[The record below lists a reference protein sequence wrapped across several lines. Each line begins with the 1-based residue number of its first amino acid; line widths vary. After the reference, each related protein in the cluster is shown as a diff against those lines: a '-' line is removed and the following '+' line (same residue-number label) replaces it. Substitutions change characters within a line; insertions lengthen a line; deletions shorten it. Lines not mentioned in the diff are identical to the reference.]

1 MRSDDHESFQRRID
15 ETLAGEIAGGEE
27 ESLREHLASCPQCQE
42 YLAAGTRVIA
52 GLGGFSFDVDP
63 ALQEKVCAAI
73 NSRAQQIER
82 GQPFTWRRMAWICIT
97 AVLLSVAGSFID
109 LRFGGLIAAVLD
121 MHQTQ
126 LRHGLLT
133 FWILPSFCFLL
144 LFPILPLLSHRKERV
159 L

>member
-15 ETLAGEIAGGEE
+15 ETLAGEIAVEEE
-27 ESLREHLASCPQCQE
+27 ESLREHLGSCTQCQE

-52 GLGGFSFDVDP
+52 GLSGFSFDVDP
-63 ALQEKVCAAI
+63 ALQEKVYASI
-73 NSRAQQIER
+73 SLRAQRIESR
-82 GQPFTWRRMAWICIT
+82 QPSRSRMAWICIT
-97 AVLLSVAGSFID
+97 ALLLSAAGSFID
-109 LRFGGLIAAVLD
+109 LQFGGLIAPVLD
-121 MHQTQ
+121 MHRTQ
-126 LRHGLLT
+126 MRHGLLT

>member
-15 ETLAGEIAGGEE
+15 ETLAGEIAVGEE
-27 ESLREHLASCPQCQE
+27 ESLRKHLASCPQCQE

-73 NSRAQQIER
+73 SLRTQQIES
-82 GQPFTWRRMAWICIT
+82 GQPSRKRMAWICVT

-109 LRFGGLIAAVLD
+109 LQFGGLIASVVD
-121 MHQTQ
+121 MQRTQ
-126 LRHGLLT
+126 MRHELVT

>member
-1 MRSDDHESFQRRID
+1 MTSDNHESFQRRID
-15 ETLAGEIAGGEE
+15 ETLAGEIAVGEE

-63 ALQEKVCAAI
+63 ALQERVCASI
-73 NSRAQQIER
+73 SLRAQQIEG
-82 GQPFTWRRMAWICIT
+82 GQPSRRRMAWIFIT

-109 LRFGGLIAAVLD
+109 LQFGGLIASVLD
-121 MHQTQ
+121 MHPTQ
-126 LRHGLLT
+126 MSHRLLT

-159 L
+159 S

>member
-1 MRSDDHESFQRRID
+1 MRSDNHESFQRRID
-15 ETLAGEIAGGEE
+15 ETLAGEIAVGEE
-27 ESLREHLASCPQCQE
+27 ASLREHLASCTQCQE

-52 GLGGFSFDVDP
+52 GLGGFSFEVDP
-63 ALQEKVCAAI
+63 ALQDKVCGAI
-73 NSRAQQIER
+73 NLRAHQIQS
-82 GQPFTWRRMAWICIT
+82 GQHSRRMAWICMT

-109 LRFGGLIAAVLD
+109 LQFGGLIASVLD
-121 MHQTQ
+121 MHGTQ
-126 LRHGLLT
+126 MRHGLLT

>member
-15 ETLAGEIAGGEE
+15 ETLAGETAAGEE
-27 ESLREHLASCPQCQE
+27 ESLREHLGSCTQCQG
-42 YLAAGTRVIA
+42 YLAASTRVIA

-63 ALQEKVCAAI
+63 ALQEKVYASI
-73 NSRAQQIER
+73 SLRAQRIESR
-82 GQPFTWRRMAWICIT
+82 QPSRRRMAWICIT
-97 AVLLSVAGSFID
+97 AVLLCAAGSFVD
-109 LRFGGLIAAVLD
+109 LQFGGLIASVLD
-121 MHQTQ
+121 MHRTQ
-126 LRHGLLT
+126 LRHELLT

>member
-15 ETLAGEIAGGEE
+15 ETLAGELAVGEE

-63 ALQEKVCAAI
+63 TLQEKVCAAI
-73 NSRAQQIER
+73 SLRAQQIES
-82 GQPFTWRRMAWICIT
+82 GQPSLRRMVWICIT

-109 LRFGGLIAAVLD
+109 LQFGGLMASVFD
-121 MHQTQ
+121 KHPTQ
-126 LRHGLLT
+126 MSHGLLT

-159 L
+159 S

>member
-63 ALQEKVCAAI
+63 ALQEKVRAAI
-73 NSRAQQIER
+73 SLRAQQIES
-82 GQPFTWRRMAWICIT
+82 GQPSRRRMAWICIT
-97 AVLLSVAGSFID
+97 AVLLSAAGSFID
-109 LRFGGLIAAVLD
+109 LQFGGLIASVLE
-121 MHQTQ
+121 MHGTQ
-126 LRHGLLT
+126 IRHGLLT
-133 FWILPSFCFLL
+133 YWILPSFCFLL

>member
-15 ETLAGEIAGGEE
+15 ETLAHDVTVGEE
-27 ESLREHLASCPQCQE
+27 ESLREHLQSCTQCQE

-63 ALQEKVCAAI
+63 ALQEQVCAAI
-73 NSRAQQIER
+73 SLRAQQIES
-82 GQPFTWRRMAWICIT
+82 GQPNRRRIAWICMI
-97 AVLLSVAGSFID
+97 ALVLSAAGSFID
-109 LRFGGLIAAVLD
+109 LQFGGLIASVLD
-121 MHQTQ
+121 MQRTQ
-126 LRHGLLT
+126 VRHGLLT

-144 LFPILPLLSHRKERV
+144 LFPILPLLSHRKERA

>member
-15 ETLAGEIAGGEE
+15 ETLAGEIAVGEE

-42 YLAAGTRVIA
+42 YLAAGTTVIA

-73 NSRAQQIER
+73 SLRAQQIES
-82 GQPFTWRRMAWICIT
+82 GQPNRRRMAWICST
-97 AVLLSVAGSFID
+97 AVLLSAAGSFLD
-109 LRFGGLIAAVLD
+109 LQFGGLIGSVLE
-121 MHQTQ
+121 MQGTQ
-126 LRHGLLT
+126 MRHGLLT
-133 FWILPSFCFLL
+133 YWILPSLCFLL

>member
-15 ETLAGEIAGGEE
+15 ETLAGEIAVGEE
-27 ESLREHLASCPQCQE
+27 ESLREHLGSCTQCQE
-42 YLAAGTRVIA
+42 YLAASTRVIA

-63 ALQEKVCAAI
+63 TLQDKVYASI
-73 NSRAQQIER
+73 SLRTQRMENWQPSR
-82 GQPFTWRRMAWICIT
+82 RRMVWICIT
-97 AVLLSVAGSFID
+97 AVLLSAAGSFVD
-109 LRFGGLIAAVLD
+109 LQFGGLIASVLD
-121 MHQTQ
+121 MHRMQI
-126 LRHGLLT
+126 RHGLLT